1 MKNKTIDALRW
12 FVIAMAIATCSLL
25 VSGCVNAIQ
34 MSGSTPAQLNLSVAD
49 GRSPKLHSG
58 DKFAYWLWRDS
69 DDTWHLRTT
78 TARKA
83 HHFQGRIHPIPP
95 GRISELAGVSLEG
108 GRRRA
113 DGLGMVDGDIA
124 LDFTTKGDEDGLDFK
139 FSRGECLEL
148 DLRIDGDGD
157 PGKIFIG
164 QKQTRPGSSHF
175 MLCP

>member
-1 MKNKTIDALRW
+1 MKHETIGALRW
-12 FVIAMAIATCSLL
+12 FATAVAIATCSLL

-34 MSGSTPAQLNLSVAD
+34 MSSSTPAQLNIGVAD

-58 DKFAYWLWRDS
+58 DRFAYWLWRDS

-78 TARKA
+78 SARKA

-95 GRISELAGVSLEG
+95 GRISELAGVGLEG
-108 GRRRA
+108 GRRRT
-113 DGLGMVDGDIA
+113 DGLGMADGDIA
-124 LDFTTKGDEDGLDFK
+124 LDFTTKGEEDGLDFK

-164 QKQTRPGSSHF
+164 QKQTKPGNSHF

>member
-1 MKNKTIDALRW
+1 AGMLGWFTIAG
-12 FVIAMAIATCSLL
+12 AIGTCVLL
-25 VSGCVNAIQ
+25 VSGCVNAIP
-34 MSGSTPAQLNLSVAD
+34 MSHSIPAQLNVSVAD

-58 DKFAYWLWRDS
+58 DRFAYWLWRDS

-78 TARKA
+78 SARKA
-83 HHFQGRIHPIPP
+83 HHFQGRIHPVPP
-95 GRISELAGVSLEG
+95 GTISELVGVSLEG

-124 LDFTTKGDEDGLDFK
+124 LDFTTKGEEDGLDFK
-139 FSRGECLEL
+139 ASRSECLEF

-157 PGKIFIG
+157 PGKIYIG
-164 QKQTRPGSSHF
+164 PKQTRPGNSHF